1 MGLFYE
7 YFVDGIANSGIPH
20 FGGDDCYNEIPH
32 DYLWTVSLTAG
43 AIALLIIWTLRRH
56 LG

>member
-7 YFVDGIANSGIPH
+7 YFVDGIANSGILH
-20 FGGDDCYNEIPH
+20 FGGDDCYNEIPP
-32 DYLWTVSLTAG
+32 YYIWTVCLTAG
-43 AIALLIIWTLRRH
+43 TIALLIIWGLRRH